1 MIRLTHLVPWLGV
14 GGTEGV
20 ILDLCR
26 ARSAAHFAPTVA
38 AINPQSQ
45 AVAGE
50 LRGAG
55 ARVVTG
61 VEACAAAV
69 RGADL
74 VNLHWVDYDAAL
86 YTLARTRPLVTTLH
100 WRSPLPTL
108 PEPTICTSRN
118 ALELQPSGSRCVLI
132 PNGVDVERF
141 AAPSRPRRDEV
152 VITRVCR
159 PPKCAPYF
167 WDVVHRILARYPQVR
182 FRIVG
187 NTQPAR
193 HPSGRVEYLGVRR
206 DVPQILAE
214 SDLFFYTPYPN
225 TGSRDLVVMEAS
237 AAGVPCVVSDV
248 STVNEAVEDGRNG
261 FLTRFGSVDA
271 AVERLSA
278 LIEDADLRQR
288 MSVDAARIAR
298 EQFDMRRAA
307 AQYEAVYRAVLAGR
321 TNAWRATTA

>member
-1 MIRLTHLVPWLGV
+1 MIRITHLVPWLGV

-26 ARSAAHFAPTVA
+26 ARGAGYSAPTVA
-38 AINPQSQ
+38 AISSQSQ
-45 AVAGE
+45 AIADE
-50 LRGAG
+50 LRAAG

-61 VEACAAAV
+61 WEACAAAV

-74 VNLHWVDYDAAL
+74 VNLHCVAYEAGM
-86 YTLARTRPLVTTLH
+86 YRLARPRPLVTTLH
-100 WRSPLPTL
+100 WRSTLPPLPT
-108 PEPTICTSRN
+108 PTICTSRN
-118 ALELQPSGSRCVLI
+118 ALELQPPGSRCVLI
-132 PNGVDVERF
+132 PNAVDVERF
-141 AAPSRPRRDEV
+141 AAPPRPPRDEV

-206 DVPQILAE
+206 DIPEILAA

-225 TGSRDLVVMEAS
+225 TGSRDLVVLEAS
-237 AAGVPCVVSDV
+237 AAGVPCVASDV
-248 STVNEAVEDGRNG
+248 TTVNEAVEDGRNG
-261 FLTRFGSVDA
+261 FLTRFGSVDE

-278 LIEDADLRQR
+278 LIEDAELRRR
-288 MSVDAARIAR
+288 MSAEAARMAR
-298 EQFDMRRAA
+298 EQFDVRRAA
-307 AQYEAVYRAVLAGR
+307 AQYEAVYRAVLTGR
-321 TNAWRATTA
+321 WIVN